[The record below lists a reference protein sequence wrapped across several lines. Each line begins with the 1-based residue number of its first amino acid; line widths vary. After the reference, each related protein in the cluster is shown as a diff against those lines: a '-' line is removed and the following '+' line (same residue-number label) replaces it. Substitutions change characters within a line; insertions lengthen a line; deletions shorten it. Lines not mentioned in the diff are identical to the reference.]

1 MIKFWRI
8 SASFLLFSSTLFLL
22 FALVPIFFVNRL
34 FSLFSLLF
42 LLAFLLEWFSLVG
55 GFFLNLSLFIL
66 FCFFISLS
74 VILDTFCFDRFFIFI
89 FVRVFVFSGFSFL
102 LGLSRDLHIFIANVV
117 LLLPLFHVFLPL
129 FVKIF
134 SIIVVLGP
142 GVFVKLIPQI
152 FDFFS

>member
-8 SASFLLFSSTLFLL
+8 SASFLLFPSIFFLL

-34 FSLFSLLF
+34 FCLLSLLF
-42 LLAFLLEWFSLVG
+42 LLTFLLDWFSLVG
-55 GFFLNLSLFIL
+55 GFFLDLSLFIL
-66 FCFFISLS
+66 LGFFISFS
-74 VILDTFCFDRFFIFI
+74 VILDAFGLDRFFIFI
-89 FVRVFVFSGFSFL
+89 FVGVFVFSGFSFL

-134 SIIVVLGP
+134 SIIVVLSP
-142 GVFVKLIPQI
+142 GIFVKLIPQI